1 MNANMFPAVSRKSVS
16 FLGELF
22 HLNPSSHTCFASSFF
37 LIWTHGTPTVSCWIE
52 CPHKRPFSIATD
64 RLLKRKKRRN
74 RSWSLLSAD
83 VITLL
88 LLLRAE
94 LKLHAVKFVAVI
106 SVLDTGS
113 ESITSGGFT
122 RFSWMASSCRR
133 QIFCVCVPAVKAMKQ
148 TASVQSLQSAAVE
161 QVTAFRP

>member
-1 MNANMFPAVSRKSVS
+1 MFPAVSRKSVS

-64 RLLKRKKRRN
+64 RLLNRKKRRN

-148 TASVQSLQSAAVE
+148 TASVQSLQSAQTAAVE